1 MQKLTSTP
9 LNEAIKLSL
18 NLVDSKPLTK
28 WISISTALG
37 RVLAKDTVCQKNLPS
52 FNNSALD
59 GYAIKYSDR
68 GKKLRIKDTIF
79 AGESKDDDLGELE
92 CFKIMTGAKIPKS
105 ADTIV
110 AFENAELLEDNFV
123 QIPSNVKKG
132 NAFRVKGEEL
142 AVGETLFS
150 KGTLINSA
158 VLAMLSSQ
166 GISQIEV
173 YKKITIGVFSTG
185 DELKE
190 PWDVAKEDEIYNV
203 NSTSL
208 IALFRE
214 YGFEADYCGVI
225 PDNLEESKR
234 YFGEMKKYDVLV
246 TTGGIS
252 MGEADFV
259 EDALL
264 FNGLKPLFH
273 GINIKPGRPTM
284 IGKMDSTI
292 VASMPGN
299 PLAAYVNAF
308 LILIPLLKKLQGH
321 AEFEHKILKAKM
333 AKELKVKPNRT
344 NLVLGSYENGE
355 FFVTGENRYGSGMI
369 TPMVQSNS
377 LLVIPENRDLLQ
389 KSEEINLIV
398 FKGTF

>member
-1 MQKLTSTP
+1 MKKLTSTP
-9 LNEAIKLSL
+9 LKDAIELSL
-18 NLVDSKPLTK
+18 GLADIKPSAE
-28 WISISTALG
+28 WICISEALG
-37 RVLAKDTVCQKNLPS
+37 RVLAEEIKCQKNLPS

-59 GYAIKYSDR
+59 GYALRHSDS
-68 GKKLRIKDTIF
+68 GKKLYIKDTVF
-79 AGESKDDDLGELE
+79 AGQNKDDVLEENE

-110 AFENAELLEDNFV
+110 AFEDAQALADNYV
-123 QIPSNVKKG
+123 LMPSNIKKG

-142 AVGETLFS
+142 AKGETLFS
-150 KGTLINSA
+150 QGTLINSA
-158 VLAMLSSQ
+158 VLAMLASQ
-166 GISQIEV
+166 GISQIKV

-190 PWDVAKEDEIYNV
+190 PWESARDDEIYNV
-203 NSTSL
+203 NSSSL
-208 IALFRE
+208 IALFSE
-214 YGFEADYCGVI
+214 HGFVADYCGVI
-225 PDNLEESKR
+225 PDSLMESKK
-234 YFGEMKKYDVLV
+234 YFAKMKRYDVLV

-259 EDALL
+259 EEALL
-264 FNGLKPLFH
+264 SNGLKPLFH

-308 LILIPLLKKLQGH
+308 LILTPLLKKLQGQRD
-321 AEFEHKILKAKM
+321 FQHKILKAKM

-344 NLVLGSYENGE
+344 NLVLGTYKEGS
-355 FFVTGENRYGSGMI
+355 FFVTGENKYGSGMI
-369 TPMVQSNS
+369 MPMIQSNS
-377 LLVIPENRDLLQ
+377 LLVLDENTDIL
-389 KSEEINLIV
+389 KEGDEINLIV